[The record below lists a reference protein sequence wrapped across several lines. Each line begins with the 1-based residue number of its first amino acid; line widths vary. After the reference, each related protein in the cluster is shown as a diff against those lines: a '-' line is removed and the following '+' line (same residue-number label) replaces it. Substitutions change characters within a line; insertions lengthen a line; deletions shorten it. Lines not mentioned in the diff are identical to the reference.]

1 MSDPI
6 TKAYKEL
13 FKTLVLA
20 NVKIR
25 NDAIEECAKLCD
37 DARADELAD
46 AIRALKEKNDFDK
59 REGSHND

>member
-6 TKAYKEL
+6 MDAYKNLYKSLE
-13 FKTLVLA
+13 LA

-37 DARADELAD
+37 DALGDYARADELAD
-46 AIRALKEKNDFDK
+46 LIRKLKEKK
-59 REGSHND
+59 